1 VTFVAVI
8 AVFLACIGIY
18 GTIAYTVSQRT
29 GEIGVRMALGAS
41 RSEIVRMSFHESL
54 LPVGIG
60 VVLGLIGASALMPLL
75 ESMLYGISPVDP
87 LSLLGA
93 AAILIVAAI
102 AAAIIPARRAS
113 RVDPMTALRYE

>member
-1 VTFVAVI
+1 
-8 AVFLACIGIY
+8 
-18 GTIAYTVSQRT
+18 
-29 GEIGVRMALGAS
+29 
-41 RSEIVRMSFHESL
+41 
-54 LPVGIG
+54 